1 MLLRVFRYGGS
12 SFVCLFN
19 SDDKIYIYINV
30 LQRSTP
36 TSSPALTFCTHSR
49 RSKLEYNQMRTI
61 KIKLKYKIKMK
72 LRHDIKEN

>member
-1 MLLRVFRYGGS
+1 MSVYI
-12 SFVCLFN
+12 N
-19 SDDKIYIYINV
+19 SDDKNIYINV

-49 RSKLEYNQMRTI
+49 RSKLEYNQMSTI